1 MPKVTPDHNSD
12 PKKKKN
18 RQGRRN
24 DDTAKRRLDR
34 HFDHK
39 GYDTDTITANGQAG
53 LYFSMKPDGHE
64 LTHRS
69 DGKIVL
75 EKFAE
80 VVPREVQ
87 DKILS
92 LWDQMVAH
100 GVPSLH
106 LGIWEKLS
114 PTPFVTSET
123 WKKQNPRVRELIAEL
138 LSMIS
143 KEVAPRMVSL
153 LKVYHPNVWAARKT
167 RVHRKLAQELKEKPW
182 LDFQGAFFAL
192 DRNHIDWSDDK
203 EGRSWVTGVGSW
215 KGASLRTPELG
226 METPVA
232 PGEVILCNMCK
243 VVYSASPITEGRR
256 LTLTGFTCGLLAKH
270 GLNP

>member
-1 MPKVTPDHNSD
+1 
-12 PKKKKN
+12 
-18 RQGRRN
+18 
-24 DDTAKRRLDR
+24 
-34 HFDHK
+34 
-39 GYDTDTITANGQAG
+39 
-53 LYFSMKPDGHE
+53 MKPDGRE
-64 LTHRS
+64 LTHRLRRDFPSSTHLVTSSAKPRVFLKGS

-100 GVPSLH
+100 GVVLGASETERNRASKPSLH

-114 PTPFVTSET
+114 STPFVTSET

-153 LKVYHPNVWAARKT
+153 LKVYHPDVWARQENRILA

-192 DRNHIDWSDDK
+192 SIREGCSDRNHIDWSDDK

-232 PGEVILCNMCK
+232 PGEVILCNMRK
-243 VVYSASPITEGRR
+243 VVHSASPITEGRR